1 MAVHTKG
8 VEDMPMYV
16 GLYRMTEK
24 GAADIKKAPERMN
37 EAIKAWEAMGGT
49 TKVAIA
55 TMGKYDYVSV
65 GEAPNDEIAA
75 AFAAAMCAQG
85 FVTTETL
92 RGFTPDEFA
101 GMLAKLP

>member
-1 MAVHTKG
+1 
-8 VEDMPMYV
+8 MPMYV

-37 EAIKAWEAMGGT
+37 DAIKAWEAMGGT

-55 TMGKYDYVSV
+55 TIGKYDYVSV
-65 GEAPNDEIAA
+65 GEAPSDEVAA
-75 AFAAAMCAQG
+75 LFAAALSSQG

-92 RGFTPDEFA
+92 RGFTPEEFA
-101 GMLAKLP
+101 GLLAKLP